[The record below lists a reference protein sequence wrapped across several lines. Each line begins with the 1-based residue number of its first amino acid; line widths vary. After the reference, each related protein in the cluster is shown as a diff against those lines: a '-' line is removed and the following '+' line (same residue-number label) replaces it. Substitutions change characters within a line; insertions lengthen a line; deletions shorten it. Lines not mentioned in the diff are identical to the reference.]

1 MKKGKCA
8 MQVKSKAF
16 VNQWY
21 REKYHQNVFENI
33 FTMPNN
39 FKALVTEAWH
49 NRNDM
54 NTYQKW
60 P

>member
-1 MKKGKCA
+1 